1 MNVDDTPGAEHDEAQ
16 SLTTR
21 RTFLGGSVAIAGGV
35 MFLGAAPAFATVTE
49 ASAAAT
55 SAGALTSSE
64 LTTLKSV
71 LDVLFPQDDLGPGAV
86 QMGVH
91 TYINAALAGS
101 YKAMLPAYKSLLPMF
116 DKAAK
121 ATGGK
126 SFASLSSSDKNSLL
140 GKFEAGTPPGVRES
154 KEAVAANFALLL
166 EHMREGLFGDPMY
179 GGNKDLA
186 GWKLIGYPG
195 VKLVWSPQEQ
205 TIGGAVQASDKTAR
219 SFGGKPYNGP
229 PV

>member
-1 MNVDDTPGAEHDEAQ
+1 MTADDTPGADHEEAQ

-49 ASAAAT
+49 VSAAT
-55 SAGALTSSE
+55 STGALTSSE
-64 LTTLKSV
+64 LTTLKAV
-71 LDVLFPQDDLGPGAV
+71 LDVLFPEDDLGPGAV

-91 TYINAALAGS
+91 TYIDRALGGS
-101 YKAMLPAYKSLLPMF
+101 YKTMLPAYKSLLPMF

-121 ATGGK
+121 ATGAK
-126 SFASLSSSDKNSLL
+126 SFASLSSSEKTNLV
-140 GKFEAGTPPGVRES
+140 GKFEAGTPPGVNES
-154 KEAVAANFALLL
+154 KEMVAGNFALLL

-186 GWKLIGYPG
+186 GWKLIGFPG

-205 TIGGAVQASDKTAR
+205 AVGGTVQPSNKTAK

-229 PV
+229 AV